1 MGKTSVYDRGPESCQ
16 RRLAVDTVVLDA
28 VPSVSKGA
36 RDKSEGVHGGGF
48 T

>member
-1 MGKTSVYDRGPESCQ
+1 MIAAPVARHHQSCQ
-16 RRLAVDTVVLDA
+16 RRLAVDAVVLDA

-36 RDKSEGVHGGGF
+36 RDKSEGVHSGGF